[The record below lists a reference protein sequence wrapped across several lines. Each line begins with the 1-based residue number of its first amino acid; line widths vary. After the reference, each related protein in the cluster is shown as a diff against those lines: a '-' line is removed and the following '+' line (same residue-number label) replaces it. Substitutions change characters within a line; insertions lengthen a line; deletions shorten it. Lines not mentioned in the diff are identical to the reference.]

1 MEPTPRNRRRMP
13 LVDRAGPAPAARYDR
28 ARRRSGLVVALF
40 GVYLGFCTA
49 AALYHVLHV
58 EDVVRY
64 AEYNTTA
71 RTKVKTRR
79 GDILD
84 RNGVVLATDIRSDAV
99 TADPRWVR
107 PSGHAGSKL
116 ASDDPQVEA
125 IRRRVARI
133 VGRAT
138 GVSRGEIEGRLKWK
152 RGFVY
157 LAKHID
163 AVASRELR
171 QHMQEG
177 QLPGVR
183 LEEAFGR
190 YYPKGAVG
198 GVLIGRRNWGGTIE
212 HSLDSL
218 LRGQTVEVLAYKD
231 RDSDRLYFD
240 GAPDPRKYG
249 GRSVILTLD
258 EKIQAVAEAQLSAAV
273 KDAQADQGVA
283 LVMDART
290 AEVLAWAVAPN
301 ADPNDTARE
310 PKRGWRNPVIQDQ
323 FEPGSTFKVLTLAAV
338 LEEGKATLNSQVG
351 VLGGFKTR
359 GKVIRDSHPARDD
372 RWRVVPVL
380 TALETIK
387 HSSNVGIAKLAMRIG
402 KERLHHYRV
411 EFGFGR
417 STESGL
423 LGEVRGSLSNPQSWP
438 KVQFANIAFGQGVA
452 ATALQVVTAFNAIA
466 AGGIYRRPRLLRA
479 VISPDGKNDRHF
491 QPEKGRRI
499 ISETTAS
506 DLMKA
511 MTAVCEPRGT
521 ATRARLPGYKMAGKT
536 GTAQQVDPGKG
547 YSDTHWV
554 ASFVGIVPA
563 EQPRLVIYVAVDTP
577 RKLHPRF
584 PDKVLRTGGAIAA
597 PVVREIAGFA
607 LPYLGVPQ
615 SPGAPWLA
623 ENDPIKARELA
634 ARRKAALA
642 KAAPA
647 PEPEAVD
654 AGVPVLALAARDE
667 PDRPGRSR
675 VPDLRGLSMRAAR
688 DRLSPLG
695 LDLRPSGSGVAIG
708 QRPSPGVL
716 AQTGAAVHVRFRLH
730 SELVAAVEAEEAA
743 P

>member
-1 MEPTPRNRRRMP
+1 MEPTPRNRRSMP
-13 LVDRAGPAPAARYDR
+13 LLDRAGPAPAARYDR
-28 ARRRSGLVVALF
+28 ARRRSGLVVGLF

-58 EDVVRY
+58 DEVVRY

-84 RNGVVLATDIRSDAV
+84 RNGVVLATDIRSDSV

-107 PSGHAGSKL
+107 PPGPSGAKL
-116 ASDDPQVEA
+116 AAEDPQIKA
-125 IRRRVARI
+125 IQRRVARI
-133 VGRAT
+133 VARAT
-138 GVSRGEIEGRLKWK
+138 GASRSEVEERLNWK

-163 AVASRELR
+163 AMASRELR
-171 QHMQEG
+171 QHMSAG
-177 QLPGVR
+177 RLPGVR

-190 YYPKGAVG
+190 YYPKGALA

-212 HSLDSL
+212 RSLDSL

-249 GRSVILTLD
+249 GRSVVLTLD
-258 EKIQAVAEAQLSAAV
+258 EKIQAVAEAELSAAI

-301 ADPNDTARE
+301 ADPNDTAKE
-310 PKRGWRNPVIQDQ
+310 PARGWRNPVIQDQ

-338 LEEGKATLNSQVG
+338 LEEGKATLDTQIG

-359 GKVIRDSHPARDD
+359 GKTIRDSHPARDD
-372 RWRVVPVL
+372 RWHVMPVL
-380 TALETIK
+380 SALQIIQ

-402 KERLHHYRV
+402 KERLHHYLV
-411 EFGFGR
+411 AFGFGR
-417 STESGL
+417 PTESGL
-423 LGEVRGSLSNPQSWP
+423 RGEVAGSLSNPEGWA

-452 ATALQVVTAFNAIA
+452 ATALQVVTAFTALA
-466 AGGIYRRPRLLRA
+466 AGGVYRRPRLLRA
-479 VISPDGKNDRHF
+479 VISPDGTNDRHF
-491 QPEKGRRI
+491 QTEKGRRI
-499 ISETTAS
+499 VSEATAAS
-506 DLMKA
+506 LMRA
-511 MTAVCEPRGT
+511 MTSVCEPGGT

-554 ASFVGIVPA
+554 ASFIGVVPA

-577 RKLHPRF
+577 RKRHPRF
-584 PDKVLRTGGAIAA
+584 PDKVIRTGGAIAA
-597 PVVREIAGFA
+597 PVAREIARFA

-623 ENDPIKARELA
+623 DNDPQRAQELA
-634 ARRKAALA
+634 ARAKVKLA

-647 PEPEAVD
+647 PVQAVADVGPPAPETE
-654 AGVPVLALAARDE
+654 RDE

-688 DRLSPLG
+688 DLLSPLG

-716 AQTGAAVHVRFRLH
+716 TQTGAAVHVRFRLH
-730 SELVAAVEAEEAA
+730 SELVAAAASEEDE